1 LVQATPDAP
10 RLWLGGRPGEVLG
23 VSLRLGLSSF
33 GGPVAHLGYFERAF
47 VRRRHWLSPQQ
58 YSNLVSLCQMLPG
71 PTSSQVN
78 FLVGLQ
84 RAGWPGALAA
94 WLGFTL
100 PSALLL
106 YAGARLSAR
115 VHGPLALALVHG
127 LKLVAVAVVAQ
138 AVWAMARR
146 SCTDG
151 VTVLLAAGAAVLL
164 LLAGGAATQLAV
176 LVAAAAGGALLCR
189 AAEVS
194 PAVPDTP
201 ARKVTAW
208 FALAVFALL
217 LAALLVLSRRF
228 PHSGFTLAAV
238 FYRAGA
244 LVFGGGHVVLPLL
257 RAALVPDG
265 WLSDDT
271 FLTGYGLAQA
281 VPGPLFTFAA
291 YLGAVT
297 APHAPAAGAAAAVV
311 FIFLPGMLLAVAG
324 LSLWG
329 RLERH
334 GRVRAAMAGI
344 NAAVVGIL
352 AAALYNP
359 IWITAVRDG
368 ADVAVAAGAL
378 VLLLLRAAPLVAVM
392 LCVTCSVLRT
402 LL

>member
-1 LVQATPDAP
+1 
-10 RLWLGGRPGEVLG
+10 VLR
-23 VSLRLGLSSF
+23 VSLQLGLTSF

-47 VRRRHWLSPQQ
+47 VRQRQWLSPQH
-58 YSNLVSLCQMLPG
+58 YSNLVALCQVLPG

-84 RAGWPGALAA
+84 RAGWPGAFAA

-106 YAGARLSAR
+106 YGAARVSARL
-115 VHGPLALALVHG
+115 HGPLALALVHG

-138 AVWAMARR
+138 AVYGMARR

-151 VTVLLAAGAAVLL
+151 ATALIAAAAAALL
-164 LLAGGAATQLAV
+164 LLTGGAGAQLAV
-176 LVAAAAGGALLCR
+176 LMAAAVAGALLCR
-189 AAEVS
+189 
-194 PAVPDTP
+194 PAVVAAAVADGP
-201 ARKVTAW
+201 ARRAAAW
-208 FALAVFALL
+208 LALALFALL
-217 LAALLVLSRRF
+217 LIALLLLSWGF
-228 PHSGFTLAAV
+228 PHSPFALAAV

-257 RAALVPDG
+257 RDGLVPEG

-281 VPGPLFTFAA
+281 MPGPLFTVAA
-291 YLGAVT
+291 YLGAVS
-297 APHAPAAGAAAAVV
+297 AGLAPAAGAATAMVS
-311 FIFLPGMLLAVAG
+311 IFMPGMLLAVAG
-324 LSLWG
+324 LTLWG

-334 GRVRAAMAGI
+334 AGVRAAMAGI

-359 IWITAVRDG
+359 IWTTAVRDG
-368 ADVAVAAGAL
+368 GDVAVAAGAL
-378 VLLLLRAAPLVAVM
+378 VLLLLRAAPLVAVV
-392 LCVTCSVLRT
+392 LCVGCSVLRT